1 MRIYRKLS
9 FGARAIHNVMKCVG
23 LFIGAEGLD
32 QVGIGCDIFEAVER
46 GCSMFVCPE
55 LEEVK
60 RARISVRSKRRDQ
73 TP

>member
-1 MRIYRKLS
+1 
-9 FGARAIHNVMKCVG
+9 MKCVG

-46 GCSMFVCPE
+46 GCSMFVCSE

-73 TP
+73 IP